1 MAKTKPPATTPTT
14 TNRPESS
21 ADVRAR
27 RDAVLFADTTQRPLG
42 VPVGYTAT
50 TPSGESVPA
59 TFKDG
64 DEMVPAAL
72 PPSQVRRLQDLLATV
87 GVLDEYRPGFWDPKS
102 QAAYRTVLEFANGA
116 GITDPQ
122 EAIRRISE
130 AGPEVLAGSSA
141 KRTPLVSRLTNP
153 LDVAAIANDIAK
165 KRTGQRFSDDQL
177 AKFQAAYRQAE
188 LAQQQAIY
196 KAGGSGMPGGPG
208 GTIVDPPDLQRMA
221 EAEAVKDNPFAA
233 REMDLL
239 NLNDAFM
246 SALKG
251 GGG

>member
-1 MAKTKPPATTPTT
+1 MAKTPKPAANKPETT
-14 TNRPESS
+14 
-21 ADVRAR
+21 ADVKAR
-27 RDAVLFADTTQRPLG
+27 RDAVLFADTATKPLG
-42 VPVGYTAT
+42 VPVGYAAT
-50 TPSGESVPA
+50 TPTGESIPA
-59 TFKDG
+59 TFMDG

-72 PPSQVRRLQDLLATV
+72 APAQVRRLQDVLASV
-87 GVLDEYRPGFWDPKS
+87 GVLDEYRPGYWDARS
-102 QAAYRTVLEFANGA
+102 QAAYRSVLEFANGA

-188 LAQQQAIY
+188 LSQQQAIY

-208 GTIVDPPDLQRMA
+208 GTIVDPPDLQHMA

-251 GGG
+251 GG